1 MKKTISNLT
10 QKRMK
15 KIKNHEYQINDHQH
29 NTHEYPFF
37 FKPISYEFEERY
49 KENHYTI
56 KLSS

>member
-1 MKKTISNLT
+1 
-10 QKRMK
+10 MK